1 MTLEV
6 LRLEAQLTLDD
17 LLKHELIPFELTA
30 RKIESD
36 GSGQYVIRFHDSRLF
51 SITVAWEEGQSFK
64 DIFRAAVMERVKR
77 MSGPLAEPLT
87 MKHFEN

>member
-17 LLKHELIPFELTA
+17 LLKDGLIPFELTA

-36 GSGQYVIRFHDSRLF
+36 ESGQYVVRFHDSRLF
-51 SITVAWEEGQSFK
+51 SITVGWEEGQSFS
-64 DIFRAAVMERVKR
+64 DIFRAAVLERVKR
-77 MSGPLAEPLT
+77 MSGPLTEPL
-87 MKHFEN
+87 KAQDV

>member
-6 LRLEAQLTLDD
+6 LRLEAQQTLDD
-17 LLKHELIPFELTA
+17 LLKDDLIPFELTA

-36 GSGQYVIRFHDSRLF
+36 DSGQYVIRFYDSRLF

-64 DIFRAAVMERVKR
+64 DIFRAAVLDRVKR
-77 MSGPLAEPLT
+77 MRGPLSETLT
-87 MKHFEN
+87 IEDR

>member
-6 LRLEAQLTLDD
+6 LRLEAQQILED
-17 LLKHELIPFELTA
+17 LLKEELIPFELTA
-30 RKIESD
+30 QKVEST
-36 GSGQYVIRFHDSRLF
+36 GSGLYVIRFYDSRLF

-77 MSGPLAEPLT
+77 MSGPLSERVT
-87 MKHFEN
+87 EHEN

>member
-17 LLKHELIPFELTA
+17 LLKDELIPFELTA

-36 GSGQYVIRFHDSRLF
+36 DSGQYVIRFHDSRLF
-51 SITVAWEEGQSFK
+51 SITVAWEEGQSFR
-64 DIFRAAVMERVKR
+64 DIFRAAVLKRVKR
-77 MSGPLAEPLT
+77 MSGPLAEPVSIE
-87 MKHFEN
+87 HQN

>member
-6 LRLEAQLTLDD
+6 LRLEAQQTLDD
-17 LLKHELIPFELTA
+17 LLKDDLIPFELTA

-36 GSGQYVIRFHDSRLF
+36 DSGLYVIRFYDSRLF

-64 DIFRAAVMERVKR
+64 DIFRAAVLDRVKR
-77 MSGPLAEPLT
+77 MRGPLSETLT
-87 MKHFEN
+87 IEDR